1 MKNIHT
7 RPRRTVAA
15 LGLLLAIT
23 AAHAAPP
30 APVDSTQRT
39 FAQSVNIAAPLLA
52 QMSAAQTATGG
63 VSATFQALAGF
74 VQGFTHRNEVGRPSF
89 ELRFNPQGTAADL
102 FQQGVYQL
110 TIDPSSPVAALPT
123 VGMSAGFFITVTAD
137 GIDGRVCTVQG
148 RDGQFRVMCA
158 TSNRIVKSTEGVR
171 AGRGWTTLPD

>member
-30 APVDSTQRT
+30 APADSTQRT

-63 VSATFQALAGF
+63 VSATFQALAGRSAC
-74 VQGFTHRNEVGRPSF
+74 VLGVPSRCTAD
-89 ELRFNPQGTAADL
+89 LRFSSDGGYAGFYYNGTWRGNVTPASPGIEYAGLSVVVTGDGIVRVDPANLQTGTAAARML
-102 FQQGVYQL
+102 
-110 TIDPSSPVAALPT
+110 
-123 VGMSAGFFITVTAD
+123 
-137 GIDGRVCTVQG
+137 
-148 RDGQFRVMCA
+148 
-158 TSNRIVKSTEGVR
+158 STEGVLYGGSWVMISR
-171 AGRGWTTLPD
+171 